1 MSAHDGGV
9 EHLKDM
15 RRRTH
20 GRERVEEG
28 LEDAGLAQAVEALPY
43 AVPRTEALRQSAP
56 ANVLDG
62 EEMKRLEETA
72 VVRGLPSAPR
82 QTGAKHRKR
91 VRPIVL
97 IHLCRH
103 GPRPL
108 IRSESYESCLI
119 QQRNPKNIT
128 CQKSSTQ
135 PRCDNADP
143 PPATRRVRCSRRSL
157 QSRQRSAPAPDRD
170 AVRWSRWDS
179 LGRNSPRPAGPS
191 RGPCRIGGR

>member
-72 VVRGLPSAPR
+72 VVLGFPSAPG
-82 QTGAKHRKR
+82 QASPEHHKR

-103 GPRPL
+103 RPRP
-108 IRSESYESCLI
+108 Y
-119 QQRNPKNIT
+119 
-128 CQKSSTQ
+128 
-135 PRCDNADP
+135 
-143 PPATRRVRCSRRSL
+143 
-157 QSRQRSAPAPDRD
+157 
-170 AVRWSRWDS
+170 DS
-179 LGRNSPRPAGPS
+179 VGVL
-191 RGPCRIGGR
+191 